1 MGSGV
6 SDLYD
11 VGATP
16 LVEEEHLN
24 EMKKKGVK
32 FTPEDVVLTAKDRNG
47 NLVWLENGDNNKG
60 LQHILYGT
68 EGKSGHAKDFKN
80 AFDVSQESIP
90 VFLKTIITHGSIIS
104 DHRVKLPN
112 GKTGIERVYSVDGKH
127 YLLTGVGTNGF
138 IVTSYPIEIKLR

>member
-80 AFDVSQESIP
+80 AFDVSQ
-90 VFLKTIITHGSIIS
+90 
-104 DHRVKLPN
+104 
-112 GKTGIERVYSVDGKH
+112 
-127 YLLTGVGTNGF
+127 
-138 IVTSYPIEIKLR
+138 